1 MICENVKR
9 ILGELPGDIR
19 LIAAAKGR
27 NPGEVLE
34 AVNAGISIVGENYV
48 QEAEEKIGAIGR
60 KAEWHMLGNL
70 QKNKVKKAVR
80 LFDMIETVDSE
91 ELARKIDEECR
102 KIDKVMPVLIEL
114 NVAEER
120 QKSGV
125 MPGELDALVG
135 SLMGFPDIRLCG
147 LMVMGPLLDNPQD
160 LRPFF
165 KEAKQ
170 IFDRIRSHYKD
181 RSEWKYL
188 SMGMSDS
195 YKVAIDEGANMIRVG
210 TAIFGPRSHE
220 ER

>member
-1 MICENVKR
+1 
-9 ILGELPGDIR
+9 
-19 LIAAAKGR
+19 
-27 NPGEVLE
+27 
-34 AVNAGISIVGENYV
+34 
-48 QEAEEKIGAIGR
+48 
-60 KAEWHMLGNL
+60 MLGNL